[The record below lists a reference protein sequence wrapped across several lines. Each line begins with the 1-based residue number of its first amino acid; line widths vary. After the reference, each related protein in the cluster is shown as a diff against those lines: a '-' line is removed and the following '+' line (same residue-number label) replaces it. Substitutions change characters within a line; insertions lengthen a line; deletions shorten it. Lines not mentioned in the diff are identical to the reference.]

1 MLMLTLK
8 YCEKKILFHACK
20 VVLNKLNPKVVMK
33 PTEQSTSNKFLST
46 NVSRTKASDAL
57 FLEKWKASD
66 ALPSEPVVY
75 NVAHRVVAHQLI
87 GMDLS

>member
-1 MLMLTLK
+1 ML
-8 YCEKKILFHACK
+8 
-20 VVLNKLNPKVVMK
+20 V
-33 PTEQSTSNKFLST
+33 EQKHLMRF
-46 NVSRTKASDAL
+46 